1 MTMYLYTIC
10 RIILSFKGR
19 MILYKN
25 KLSGKHRLLRMAMAT
40 SMRDNPYETS
50 AAMNDRSS
58 SNPLVSLLVV
68 GFVLV
73 LIFVVFYPVLNMAT
87 NVSGDHPSFVLAPL
101 MQHICS
107 RLLTLLVM
115 LLAIAGGLGFL
126 AESRTTNVESRL
138 IKRAM
143 AGGLL
148 VNGILI
154 SIWVLSDAIHGFS
167 TDHSTASEYAR
178 GFLCSTFIISPVGG
192 IIIFGPI
199 LGIVRVIKRH
209 PENAK

>member
-1 MTMYLYTIC
+1 
-10 RIILSFKGR
+10 
-19 MILYKN
+19 
-25 KLSGKHRLLRMAMAT
+25 MAT
-40 SMRDNPYETS
+40 SMPDNPYEAF
-50 AAMNDRSS
+50 AAKHNRSS

-68 GFVLV
+68 GLVLV

-87 NVSGDHPSFVLAPL
+87 DVSGDHMSFVLAPL

-126 AESRTTNVESRL
+126 AEARTMNVESPL

-143 AGGLL
+143 GGGLL

-154 SIWVLSDAIHGFS
+154 CMWVLSDAIHGFS
-167 TDHSTASEYAR
+167 TNHSTASEYAR
-178 GFLCSTFIISPVGG
+178 GFLCSTFIIAPVGG
-192 IIIFGPI
+192 IIMFGPI
-199 LGIVRVIKRH
+199 LGIARLVKRH
-209 PENAK
+209 P